1 MKNLFFVMALS
12 LITKICFAQDPVEK
26 PIVLK
31 NQIVDASCGTCN
43 FGLKGKVCE
52 LAVKIDGTSYFV
64 EGTKIN
70 DHGDSHAKDGFCNA
84 LKKSKVSGS
93 VVNGRFKSKSFVVK
107 KPVKTARKLVNKY
120 NYLSL
125 FHTS

>member
-12 LITKICFAQDPVEK
+12 LITSICFAQDLAEK

-43 FGLKGKVCE
+43 FGLKGKACE
-52 LAVKIDGTSYFV
+52 LAVKIDSISYFV
-64 EGTKIN
+64 DRTKIN

-84 LKKSKVSGS
+84 VRKAKVSGK
-93 VVNGRFKSKSFVVK
+93 VVNGRFKSKSFVVQ
-107 KPVKTARKLVNKY
+107 KPEKTAGKSVDK
-120 NYLSL
+120 
-125 FHTS
+125 